1 LADSTRHLTFG
12 EVHALLL
19 ARSIPEPNSGCLL
32 WEGSIVRQK
41 PGKRAIY
48 GNIRLHGKMVKT
60 HRVAY
65 EATFGPIPAGAHV
78 LHRCDVGLCCNPDHL
93 FLGDNES
100 NIADKVTKDRGR
112 KKLTIEQARE
122 IHMLYREGVRVG
134 ELARR
139 FSLDQGY
146 VSNLL
151 SGKRRPAAL
160 ASNQEYV

>member
-1 LADSTRHLTFG
+1 MADNTRHLTFD

-32 WEGSIVRQK
+32 WDGSIVMPK

-65 EATFGPIPAGAHV
+65 QAAHGPIPAGKQV

-93 FLGDNES
+93 FLGDNDS
-100 NIADKVTKDRGR
+100 NIADKVAKDRGR
-112 KKLTIEQARE
+112 KKLTIEKARE
-122 IHMLYREGVRVG
+122 IHRMRASGLTHSAIAASFGVRQ
-134 ELARR
+134 
-139 FSLDQGY
+139 ST
-146 VSNLL
+146 VSRIL
-151 SGKRRPAAL
+151 SGDRRPAAL
-160 ASNQEYV
+160 IGI